1 MVLAFDFLDSM
12 AWDVALSAVLLAA
25 GALTLRYNSKEGRVE
40 GASEATRMGFAVAS
54 GAAGLYLFVSGL
66 AINFMWPLSLN
77 GGIYNVLFG
86 GISALGGLVMLAGA
100 AALGRNLD
108 IRPVTY
114 FAAVVGVYAIIDA
127 GAIFSY
133 GLTKEPLLSA
143 LGYLSFAAPA
153 VLSVPLAR
161 LDNSKCRFLFAALST
176 GFAAAWTYQAASFTL
191 AHLKP

>member
-25 GALTLRYNSKEGRVE
+25 GALTLRYNPKEGRVE
-40 GASEATRMGFAVAS
+40 GASEATRMGFAAAS
-54 GAAGLYLFVSGL
+54 GAAGLYLFLTGL
-66 AINFMWPLSLN
+66 AINFMWPINLS
-77 GGIYNVLFG
+77 GGVYNVLFG

-100 AALGRNLD
+100 AALAKNLD
-108 IRPVTY
+108 LRPVTY

-127 GAIFSY
+127 AAIFSY
-133 GLTKEPLLSA
+133 GLTKEPLMSA

-153 VLSVPLAR
+153 MLSVPLAR
-161 LDNSKCRFLFAALST
+161 LNNSKWRFVFAASSVV
-176 GFAAAWTYQAASFTL
+176 FAAGWMYQAASFTL